1 MGLYEIGLIG
11 GALFG
16 AMGLLSL
23 ISMFSEA
30 GSWRVFFGFAIIT
43 GLFGGLAHLNSD
55 TGIDPA
61 DVVPAIAKAVEMF
74 GGSAE

>member
-1 MGLYEIGLIG
+1 MSLYEIGLIG

-23 ISMFSEA
+23 VSMFFEA

-43 GLFGGLAHLNSD
+43 GLFGGLAHINTD
-55 TGIDPA
+55 AGINPA
-61 DVVPAIAKAVEMF
+61 DVVPAIGKAVEMF
-74 GGSAE
+74 GGAPE